1 SDPLTYVKGNLLPNG
16 LDLPQNTEQSCYGVP
31 GRDTAPIEMAYA
43 ALARNVTPTSLPYL
57 RLYPEISEVLALVA
71 FNASGQS
78 GRRQHCEESLE
89 SLLRF
94 EMFSK
99 KSTNIARLLAE
110 SYKYRENVLRLLKTF
125 GYPRSKVRFA
135 LEDDD
140 AQIAHLLKELVVA
153 SSEEDLVQSLCHDPA
168 QSEGFLNLIERVLA
182 TASHI
187 QGDDS
192 VYQDNR
198 EAFIG
203 RSKDHVFR
211 SKIRRISNKLSEAS
225 GQLPSALF
233 LSGVQL
239 DSREPV
245 SCGAFTE
252 TYRGTYAGMEVAV
265 KRLHSFVRATDE
277 EHSPIQVA
285 KTLCHEALVWR
296 HLDHPNILPLLGVDQ
311 RLFPEDSVPC
321 LVSPWVEAGNV
332 HDYITAKFDGKIIDQ
347 ELHRLL
353 KEIICGLSFLHA
365 ENIVHGDLR
374 GSNVLIDD
382 EGHVLLS
389 DYGLAVHDSRT
400 STHPL
405 SPPELTPWLAPELLD
420 PEAFGLPT
428 SRPTYVSDIYGYACV
443 SWELLSGLPLFYS
456 LNNNATRLAN
466 KVLASERPPRTSLP
480 RTISDSL
487 WRLVESC
494 WQQDPESRP
503 AASTVRTSLQR
514 IGIGASTDSS
524 PTGVHVR
531 RGKSPRGL
539 SPLCIPG
546 RSSPGTGHLSGGHKA
561 RGAHGKRQLG
571 FIDRGAD
578 ALLRIL
584 VEGPGSLGMSFI
596 PAYGISVQL
605 IDVGFQAKHQSRVV
619 RVVRKGRKASIS
631 DL

>member
-1 SDPLTYVKGNLLPNG
+1 MTLSFSCDICQDSSAVSYLQDLVALHVSMNHPGVSDPLTYVKGNLLPNG

-43 ALARNVTPTSLPYL
+43 ALARDVTPTSLPYL
-57 RLYPEISEVLALVA
+57 RLYPVSPARNHYEISEVLALVA

-78 GRRQHCEESLE
+78 GRRQHCEESLG
-89 SLLRF
+89 SLLKF
-94 EMFSK
+94 ETFSK

-225 GQLPSALF
+225 
-233 LSGVQL
+233 
-239 DSREPV
+239 
-245 SCGAFTE
+245 E

-374 GSNVLIDD
+374 GSNVLIDN

-389 DYGLAVHDSRT
+389 DYGLAVHDSWN

-487 WRLVESC
+487 WRLVQSC

-539 SPLCIPG
+539 SPLRIPG
-546 RSSPGTGHLSGGHKA
+546 RSPPGTGHLSGSHKA
-561 RGAHGKRQLG
+561 EGAYGKRQLG
-571 FIDRGAD
+571 FINRGAD

-584 VEGPGSLGMSFI
+584 VEGPGSLG
-596 PAYGISVQL
+596 
-605 IDVGFQAKHQSRVV
+605 
-619 RVVRKGRKASIS
+619 
-631 DL
+631 